1 MADSTAVRREDERVR
16 LKKQM
21 RYLCLAILSALLLIT
36 ISPSRDLRA
45 LLANPSMQE
54 NTLTNDER
62 KAGWKLLFDCKT
74 TNGWRGYKKQS
85 VPPGWKWL

>member
-21 RYLCLAILSALLLIT
+21 RYLCIAILSALLLIT

-62 KAGWKLLFDCKT
+62 KAGWKLLF
-74 TNGWRGYKKQS
+74 
-85 VPPGWKWL
+85 